1 VALFKSPTF
10 QMAAD
15 YFVHESAVID
25 PGASIGRGTRI
36 WHFSH
41 VLKGSNIGE
50 NCVIGQS
57 VMVGP
62 NVRIGN
68 GCKIQNNVSIYEG
81 VTLEDDVF
89 CGPSCVF
96 TNVSNPRAFIDR
108 KSEFKLTRVGRG
120 ATLGAN
126 ATIICGATIGRYA
139 FVAAGAV
146 VVKDVRAFSLVM
158 GSPARF
164 RSWVGR
170 SGERLD
176 GRLVCPR
183 TGERY
188 RFEDGELVPET

>member
-1 VALFKSPTF
+1 MALE
-10 QMAAD
+10 
-15 YFVHESAVID
+15 YFAHETAVID
-25 PGASIGRGTRI
+25 RDVSIGRGTRI

-41 VLKGSNIGE
+41 ILRGSVVGE
-50 NCVIGQS
+50 NCVLGQN
-57 VMVGP
+57 VMIGP

-81 VTLEDDVF
+81 ITLEDDVF

-108 KSEFKLTRVGRG
+108 KSEFRPTHVGRG

-126 ATIICGATIGRYA
+126 ATIICGKTIGRYA

-146 VVKDVRAFSLVM
+146 VTRDVRPFALVM
-158 GSPARF
+158 GAPARF
-164 RSWVGR
+164 CGWVGR

-176 GRLVCPR
+176 AGLVCPR

-188 RFEDGELVPET
+188 TLEDGELTPEP

>member
-1 VALFKSPTF
+1 MVLE
-10 QMAAD
+10 
-15 YFVHESAVID
+15 YFAHETAVID
-25 PGASIGRGTRI
+25 PEVSIGHGTRI

-41 VLKGSNIGE
+41 VLRGSVIGE
-50 NCVIGQS
+50 NCVLGQN
-57 VMVGP
+57 VMIGP

-68 GCKIQNNVSIYEG
+68 GCKIQNNVSVYEG
-81 VTLEDDVF
+81 VTLEDEVF

-108 KSEFKLTRVGRG
+108 KSEFKPTHVGRG

-126 ATIICGATIGRYA
+126 ATIICGKTIGRYA
-139 FVAAGAV
+139 LVAAGAV
-146 VVKDVRAFSLVM
+146 VTTDVRPFALVM

-164 RSWVGR
+164 CGWVGR

-176 GRLVCPR
+176 ERLVCPR

-188 RFEDGELVPET
+188 RLEDGQLISEL